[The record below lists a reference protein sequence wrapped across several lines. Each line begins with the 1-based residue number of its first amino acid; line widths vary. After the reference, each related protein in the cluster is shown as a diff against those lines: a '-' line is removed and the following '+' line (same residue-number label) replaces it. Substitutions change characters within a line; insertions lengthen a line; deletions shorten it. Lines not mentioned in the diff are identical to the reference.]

1 MMRVLVFSFISL
13 IISLNTNSQNLVE
26 KKSVF
31 DIIPAARLHYNRAI
45 QTPHHHHQV
54 LYHLHRSQK
63 QLQRKY
69 WTAKL
74 RTRIQE
80 KEAEHFRT
88 LKNILM
94 KRMQKTAENAKNGT
108 IKCISR
114 GNN

>member
-1 MMRVLVFSFISL
+1 MMRVLVISFISL
-13 IISLNTNSQNLVE
+13 IISLNTNSQNLME

-31 DIIPAARLHYNRAI
+31 DTIPAARLHYNKAI
-45 QTPHHHHQV
+45 QRPHHQV
-54 LYHLHRSQK
+54 LYHLQRSQK

-94 KRMQKTAENAKNGT
+94 KIMQNTAENAKNET
-108 IKCISR
+108 IKCVSR